1 MGIVAAFDKV
11 LFSNNAS
18 RYAVMR
24 MKTADIM
31 IPNEARSS
39 YQFRDHLIRFVA
51 VGYDLPQ
58 TDAIKTDAIKLE
70 LEGTW
75 ETSSHGY
82 QFHVTSWTEIIPPT
96 LEGIRGYLSSGL
108 LKGIGEKTADA
119 IVQRFGLKSLDV
131 IEKQPEC
138 LLEIRGITKE
148 KLEDIKTGY
157 AESKVMR
164 DLMTILAPFKVT
176 PTTAMKIYQHFGPNG
191 VSLIRESPFRLCQMP
206 GFGFKRVDA
215 IVQKSGGD
223 LRDPMRVQGALFYT
237 LELSR
242 SKGGHLFSP
251 ASDLVQKAMILLNTP
266 ILDPQMRFT
275 LSQVEMELH
284 NMILHDVVV
293 ANKGNIYLPHIFK
306 QESETACKVV
316 QMLLEITEEI
326 DLAPVMEQVKETL
339 GLKMAPRQAQ
349 GVEMV
354 FRSNF
359 SIITGGP
366 GTGKSTVLKAVI
378 AAYRL
383 LYPHRKILL
392 AAPTG
397 KASRRMAEATG
408 MSTAQTIH
416 SMLGLHGDSV
426 GWQKSKP
433 LEADFLIVDEASMM
447 DMWLTH
453 QLLIRL
459 KPETKLLLVG
469 DADQLES
476 VGAGNVFQEL
486 IQSELIPVTVLTE
499 IFRQAKDS
507 LVAYNAQFINKGNS
521 ELYYGP
527 DFAFIKAES
536 QEDVAIT
543 IRNLYQ
549 QELQQTSM
557 EQIQVLSPF
566 RSEGDASANELNEL
580 IRNTVNPAAE
590 DVPEI
595 IFGGKIFRLHDRVIQ
610 TKNNYNIE
618 LVDENEQKKSVG
630 VFNGDIGTICRIQGD
645 TLTVNYDNRYAKY
658 EKGSLDELEL
668 SYAMTIHKSEG
679 SEYDTVIIP
688 ILAAHKILLT
698 RNLLYTAITRAKR
711 KVLLVGQKKALFMAI
726 HSVRKDK
733 RNTLLSER
741 MNLYYQAQVCQ
752 GLPAPTVTENELKK
766 VG

>member
-1 MGIVAAFDKV
+1 MSIIAAFDKV
-11 LFSNNAS
+11 LFYNSAS
-18 RYAVMR
+18 KYSVLRL
-24 MKTADIM
+24 KTADIM
-31 IPNEARSS
+31 IPSEARSQ
-39 YQFRDHLIRFVA
+39 YKFYDHLIRFVA

-58 TDAIKTDAIKLE
+58 TDAVSFE

-75 ETSSHGY
+75 ETGNHGC
-82 QFHVTSWTEIIPPT
+82 QLQVNSWKEIIPPT

-108 LKGIGEKTADA
+108 LKGIGEKTADE
-119 IVQRFGLKSLDV
+119 IVKRFGSNALDV
-131 IEKQPEC
+131 IENHPER

-148 KLEDIKTGY
+148 KLEDIKSGY
-157 AESKVMR
+157 DESKVMR
-164 DLMTILAPFKVT
+164 NLMTILAPFKVT
-176 PTTAMKIYQHFGPNG
+176 PATAMKIYQHFGPDG

-223 LRDPMRVQGALFYT
+223 LKDPMRVQGALFYT
-237 LELSR
+237 LEQSR
-242 SKGGHLFSP
+242 SHAGHLYMEST
-251 ASDLVQKAMILLNTP
+251 SLIQKSLLLLNAP
-266 ILDPQMRFT
+266 ISVPEMRFNPQ
-275 LSQVEMELH
+275 QVEIELG
-284 NMILHDVVV
+284 NMIRSDVVV
-293 ANKGNIYLPHIFK
+293 SNKGNIYLPHVFK
-306 QESETACKVV
+306 QESETACKAVK
-316 QMLLEITEEI
+316 MLLELTERI
-326 DLAPVMEQVKETL
+326 DLAPVMERVKEKL
-339 GLKMAPRQAQ
+339 GVKMSKGQSD

-354 FRSNF
+354 FQSNL

-378 AAYRL
+378 EAYRM
-383 LYPHRKILL
+383 LYPRHKILL

-408 MSTAQTIH
+408 IETAQTIH
-416 SMLGLHGDSV
+416 SLLGLHGD
-426 GWQKSKP
+426 GDWQKKKP
-433 LEADFLIVDEASMM
+433 LEVDFLIIDEVSML
-447 DMWLTH
+447 DMWLAH
-453 QLLIRL
+453 QLFSRL
-459 KPETKLLLVG
+459 QPNTKLLLVG
-469 DADQLES
+469 DVDQLES

-486 IQSELIPVTVLTE
+486 IQSELVPVTVLTE

-507 LVAYNAQFINKGNS
+507 LVAYNARFINEGSS

-527 DFAFIKAES
+527 DFAFIRADS

-543 IRNLYQ
+543 IRDLYQ

-580 IRNTVNPAAE
+580 IRDAVNPAAE

-618 LVDENEQKKSVG
+618 LVDANGQKKAVG
-630 VFNGDIGTICRIQGD
+630 VFNGDIGTICRIQRD
-645 TLTVNYDNRYAKY
+645 ILTVNYDGRYAEY
-658 EKGSLDELEL
+658 EKGGLDELEL

-688 ILAAHKILLT
+688 MLAAHKVLLT

-726 HSVRKDK
+726 HTLRKGK
-733 RNTLLSER
+733 RNTLLGER
-741 MNLYYQAQVCQ
+741 MRLYYQAQVCQ
-752 GLPAPTVTENELKK
+752 GLPEAVPKETELKK
-766 VG
+766 VS